1 MNEEEVIELD
11 AAYGKKQSKDN
22 FRLNNMRIALTYN
35 SGHIDKSEYRRW
47 FKNSIAETKV
57 LEIAHERGSK
67 TQRDHTHV
75 LIDFGKKLD
84 TRSSKKFDYEGA
96 HPNIRKVTTEKHW
109 DNWIR
114 YLKKQDPDNK
124 ELKTKRTIIDKV
136 WDCDGLKAALDK
148 NAKSLSDVN
157 AIISL
162 YGLKPLKSAR
172 VIDPNR
178 TWQKEVLR
186 RLDEEPHPRRIV
198 WVYDK
203 YGDSGKSA
211 LCKYLMVTDP
221 ESCYVVNQMG
231 GMSNF
236 ATIIQTAM
244 QSRWNGKVML
254 IDLAR
259 DSQEKAI
266 YEPLES
272 LKNGVVTATKYRGS
286 TMVFDNPHVV
296 VFANFEPDYK
306 RVSVDRWAESVI
318 VIDEDHDNFEIENGD
333 RGVDD
338 RDEKINNSLKKMS
351 KHESEASDEDD
362 DQIEVLRK
370 ENKKLKR
377 MIKKLKEKASN
388 EAEQGDS
395 AENSLKATDRENQEM
410 MKKMEDDREILE
422 RKFLTVSD
430 VAEKLLD
437 EKNDMM
443 KKMLQMEQD
452 LKDNSHDLEMLRV
465 ENEEIKN
472 QSERRKASLIRVRK
486 NKNDLSDKLQMLK
499 ETMKDNNAVVRQA
512 YDVRAKEE
520 SEKNDSREEEEEKNK
535 NRLGEKNADRR
546 STSKNVSIYVSPAP
560 TPRNSNMDD
569 ERRRHLQSKMN
580 SRQSND

>member
-1 MNEEEVIELD
+1 MEEGKEVDKE
-11 AAYGKKQSKDN
+11 YGVKQKSSN
-22 FRLNNMRIALTYN
+22 FRLQNNRIALTYN
-35 SGHIDKSEYRRW
+35 GGHIDKKSYKEW
-47 FKNSIAETKV
+47 FKENVSEFKI
-57 LEIAHERGSK
+57 LEMAHETGSETNRK
-67 TQRDHTHV
+67 HTHV
-75 LIDFGKKLD
+75 LIDFGRIFQTKSV
-84 TRSSKKFDYEGA
+84 RRFDYEDD
-96 HPNIRKVTTEKHW
+96 HPNIRKVTTDRHW
-109 DNWIR
+109 DNWIK
-114 YLKKQDPDNK
+114 YLRKEDSDNK
-124 ELKTKRTIIDKV
+124 QLKTKRTIIDKV

-172 VIDPNR
+172 VINPDR
-178 TWQKEVLR
+178 IWQKEVLR

-306 RVSVDRWAESVI
+306 RVSIDRWNESVI
-318 VIDEDHDNFEIENGD
+318 VIDEDHDNFEIEHGD
-333 RGVDD
+333 KNIDD
-338 RDEKINNSLKKMS
+338 RNEKIDNSLKKIS

-377 MIKKLKEKASN
+377 MIKKLKEKGSS

-395 AENSLKATDRENQEM
+395 AKNSLEATDRENREM

-452 LKDNSHDLEMLRV
+452 LKNNSQDLEMLRV
-465 ENEEIKN
+465 ENQEIKN
-472 QSERRKASLIRVRK
+472 QSERRKASLIRVRR
-486 NKNDLSDKLQMLK
+486 NKNDLFDELQMLK
-499 ETMKDNNAVVRQA
+499 ETMEDNNAVARQA
-512 YDVRAKEE
+512 YNVRAKLE
-520 SEKNDSREEEEEKNK
+520 SEKNDGEEEREEKNE

-546 STSKNVSIYVSPAP
+546 SRSRNVSIYVSPAP